1 MRSDIAVESGR
12 KRWESGKTLLSELKR
27 HLKEKGIRMR
37 EIYFDKGFE
46 ANV

>member
-1 MRSDIAVESGR
+1 MRSDTAAESGR
-12 KRWESGKTLLSELKR
+12 KRWGSGKTLLSELER
-27 HLKEKGIRMR
+27 HLKEKGIGMR